1 MKDKDLPNDYE
12 SSSLEEL
19 TLEANKIIEDLES
32 QKDLQNSI
40 EKYQNLIKLNN
51 IIEKKFKKKVTDINS
66 TTKDN
71 ISSQR
76 LLEKLGLQYK
86 GTTKLPNDSEE
97 LLIYL
102 LEK

>member
-40 EKYQNLIKLNN
+40 EKYQYLLKLNN
-51 IIEKKFKKKVTDINS
+51 IIEKKFKKRVIDIKTS
-66 TTKDN
+66 TKEN
-71 ISSQR
+71 ISKITLKSNA
-76 LLEKLGLQYK
+76 KK
-86 GTTKLPNDSEE
+86 TK
-97 LLIYL
+97 
-102 LEK
+102 

>member
-40 EKYQNLIKLNN
+40 EKYQNLIKLNKPDIMVIGSDWKN
-51 IIEKKFKKKVTDINS
+51 KKVIGEQYTKKLVFFDRVGEYS
-66 TTKDN
+66 TTKIIN
-71 ISSQR
+71 N
-76 LLEKLGLQYK
+76 Y
-86 GTTKLPNDSEE
+86 DS
-97 LLIYL
+97 
-102 LEK
+102 

>member
-1 MKDKDLPNDYE
+1 MKDKDLPNNYE

-19 TLEANKIIEDLES
+19 TLEVNKIIEDLES

-51 IIEKKFKKKVTDINS
+51 IIEKKFKKKVIDINI

-71 ISSQR
+71 ISKITS
-76 LLEKLGLQYK
+76 KNNAK
-86 GTTKLPNDSEE
+86 KTK
-97 LLIYL
+97 
-102 LEK
+102 

>member
-19 TLEANKIIEDLES
+19 TLKANKLIEDLES

-51 IIEKKFKKKVTDINS
+51 IIEKKFKKKVTDINT
-66 TTKDN
+66 TTKHN
-71 ISSQR
+71 IS
-76 LLEKLGLQYK
+76 
-86 GTTKLPNDSEE
+86 N
-97 LLIYL
+97 II
-102 LEK
+102 

>member
-19 TLEANKIIEDLES
+19 TLKSNKLIEDLES

-51 IIEKKFKKKVTDINS
+51 IIEKKFKKKVIDINT
-66 TTKDN
+66 TTKDTISN
-71 ISSQR
+71 II
-76 LLEKLGLQYK
+76 
-86 GTTKLPNDSEE
+86 TKNNA
-97 LLIYL
+97 
-102 LEK
+102 KKTK

>member
-19 TLEANKIIEDLES
+19 TLEANMIIEDLES

-51 IIEKKFKKKVTDINS
+51 IIEKKFKKKVTDIYT

-71 ISSQR
+71 ISKITS
-76 LLEKLGLQYK
+76 KNNAK
-86 GTTKLPNDSEE
+86 KTK
-97 LLIYL
+97 
-102 LEK
+102 

>member
-1 MKDKDLPNDYE
+1 MKDKDLPNNYE

-51 IIEKKFKKKVTDINS
+51 IIEKKFKKVIDINT

-71 ISSQR
+71 ISKITS
-76 LLEKLGLQYK
+76 KNNAK
-86 GTTKLPNDSEE
+86 KTK
-97 LLIYL
+97 
-102 LEK
+102 

>member
-19 TLEANKIIEDLES
+19 TLKANKLIEDLES

-51 IIEKKFKKKVTDINS
+51 IIEKKFKKKVIDINT
-66 TTKDN
+66 TTKDT
-71 ISSQR
+71 IS
-76 LLEKLGLQYK
+76 KIIK
-86 GTTKLPNDSEE
+86 KNNAKKTK
-97 LLIYL
+97 
-102 LEK
+102 

>member
-51 IIEKKFKKKVTDINS
+51 IIEKKFQ
-66 TTKDN
+66 KDAKN
-71 ISSQR
+71 ISKKTQENILRVTS
-76 LLEKLGLQYK
+76 KK
-86 GTTKLPNDSEE
+86 NAKKTK
-97 LLIYL
+97 
-102 LEK
+102 

>member
-19 TLEANKIIEDLES
+19 TLEANTIIEDLES

-51 IIEKKFKKKVTDINS
+51 IIEKKFKKKVIDINK

-71 ISSQR
+71 ISKITS
-76 LLEKLGLQYK
+76 KNNAK
-86 GTTKLPNDSEE
+86 KTK
-97 LLIYL
+97 
-102 LEK
+102 

>member
-19 TLEANKIIEDLES
+19 TLEANKLIEDLES

-51 IIEKKFKKKVTDINS
+51 IIEKKFKKKVNLS
-66 TTKDN
+66 
-71 ISSQR
+71 
-76 LLEKLGLQYK
+76 
-86 GTTKLPNDSEE
+86 
-97 LLIYL
+97 LIHI
-102 LEK
+102 

>member
-19 TLEANKIIEDLES
+19 TLKANKIIEDLES

-51 IIEKKFKKKVTDINS
+51 IIEKKFKKKVIDINK
-66 TTKDN
+66 TTKEKISKITSN
-71 ISSQR
+71 INAN
-76 LLEKLGLQYK
+76 KIK
-86 GTTKLPNDSEE
+86 
-97 LLIYL
+97 
-102 LEK
+102 

>member
-19 TLEANKIIEDLES
+19 TLKANKLIEDLES

-51 IIEKKFKKKVTDINS
+51 IIEKKFKKKAIDINT
-66 TTKDN
+66 TTKEN
-71 ISSQR
+71 ISKIILKSNA
-76 LLEKLGLQYK
+76 KK
-86 GTTKLPNDSEE
+86 TK
-97 LLIYL
+97 
-102 LEK
+102 